1 LSHPVPFVQGDAE
14 ETQWAFVPATDLLL
28 LVGEG
33 LVGCA
38 AEGFAV
44 QADEGHTRRNGRR
57 ILPQKL
63 LQMLEFLMGLKNR
76 ISTAAMQKR
85 NLQGKTKTL
94 RFGSE
99 TLTYGQKPWGVAV
112 GSEKY

>member
-1 LSHPVPFVQGDAE
+1 MQGDAE

-38 AEGFAV
+38 AEGLCSS
-44 QADEGHTRRNGRR
+44 GRR
-57 ILPQKL
+57 RAYKAERSAHSPTKATSDVGSSYG
-63 LQMLEFLMGLKNR
+63 MGLKNR

-99 TLTYGQKPWGVAV
+99 TLTYGQKPLGVAV